1 MDNAPNNF
9 FLLDQSHEGHM
20 VLKIVLAVLYLRKR
34 SFTYFFNLFIFNW
47 RIIFYN
53 IMLVSA
59 IYQHKLAM
67 GIHIYFLIE
76 GQLLYNPVWFLS

>member
-53 IMLVSA
+53 IMLVSV
-59 IYQHKLAM
+59 I
-67 GIHIYFLIE
+67 
-76 GQLLYNPVWFLS
+76 

>member
-1 MDNAPNNF
+1 MDNASNNF

-20 VLKIVLAVLYLRKR
+20 VLKIVLAVLCLRKS

-53 IMLVSA
+53 IMLVSV
-59 IYQHKLAM
+59 I
-67 GIHIYFLIE
+67 
-76 GQLLYNPVWFLS
+76 